1 MKIACLAPSQVPS
14 TTANSIQVMKVC
26 QALQQVGHSVRLW
39 LPGIQPRPWETLA
52 GHYGLT
58 TPFEISGLKTD
69 LALKRYDLAV
79 KGVSAAQKWGADAL
93 YTWLPQAAWL
103 ASRCRLPALLEL
115 HDRPSGRLGPRLL
128 RWFAASR
135 TPHRLLFITQALRRA
150 LEDEF
155 GLRVPDSRAVIAP
168 DGVDLERYQNLPPAA
183 ELRRRFGLPQGPLAL
198 YTGHLYAGR
207 GMEILEYLARHAPQ
221 VHFVW
226 LGGRPADVEHWRE
239 RAAGLGLANLQVAG
253 FVENRLIP
261 AYQSAADVLLMPYER
276 VITTS
281 SGGNTADICSPMKMF
296 EYMAA
301 GRAILSSDLPV
312 LREVLNA
319 ENAVLLP
326 PEEPQAWLAALN
338 RLFADAPL
346 RQQLGSRA
354 RTDVEQYTWQ
364 ARALKSFYGF
374 L

>member
-26 QALQQVGHSVRLW
+26 QALQQVGHRVHLW
-39 LPGIQPRPWETLA
+39 LPGSQPRPWDALA
-52 GHYGLT
+52 NHYGLS

-69 LALKRYDLAV
+69 LSLKRYDLAV
-79 KGVSAAQKWGADAL
+79 QGVAAARKWGADAL
-93 YTWLPQAAWL
+93 YTWLPQAAFW
-103 ASRCRLPALLEL
+103 AARRGLPTLLEL
-115 HDRPSGRLGPRLL
+115 HDRPTGRLGPRLL

-150 LEDEF
+150 LEREF

-168 DGVDLERYQNLPPAA
+168 DGVDLERYQNLPPAE
-183 ELRRRFGLPQGPLAL
+183 ELRRQLGLPQGPLAL

-207 GMEILEYLARHAPQ
+207 GMEILEYLAVHAPQ

-226 LGGRPADVEHWRE
+226 LGGRPADVDAWRG
-239 RAAGLGLANLQVAG
+239 RAAILGLANLQVAG

-312 LREVLNA
+312 LGEVLNA
-319 ENAVLLP
+319 GNALLLP
-326 PEEPQAWLAALN
+326 PEEPQAWLAALL
-338 RLFADAPL
+338 RLVEDAPL

-354 RTDVEQYTWQ
+354 RADVEQYTWQ
-364 ARALKSFYGF
+364 ARALKSLYGF